1 MAGVRMAK
9 GLKGGKVAGETSAV
23 GRKHSGV
30 RRAAERTL
38 KGLMLQGSLGVG
50 GVTVIFA
57 VVLAVFTQGFLT
69 SGNVFNM
76 SRTFSLWIIV
86 GFCQMIVLTVG
97 QMNLSA
103 GAIGGLAAVTVGGL
117 FQNLG
122 APVWVVILGGL
133 AVGTACGAFNGL
145 FIVLTGI
152 DAFIVTLASTS
163 IFLGINYGWTHGM
176 PFSTVPPQF
185 QFMGAGNVLNTIPI
199 MFFIMIFVALVLYFV
214 FRHTVFGRRVLAV
227 GGNQEAAVL
236 SGINAKRMIFS
247 VHLLS
252 GLLAGLAGV
261 LFVSRLG
268 AAHPTIGSDWLL
280 LSFAVPVIGGTSL
293 KGGDTS
299 ILGVIFGGALM
310 TLITTGLVLLNVDPF
325 LEQLFLG
332 VLLLLAV
339 IVDRTRTVYVRGRS
353 LK

>member
-1 MAGVRMAK
+1 MMAGVRMAK

-145 FIVLTGI
+145 FIVLTG
-152 DAFIVTLASTS
+152 
-163 IFLGINYGWTHGM
+163 
-176 PFSTVPPQF
+176 
-185 QFMGAGNVLNTIPI
+185 
-199 MFFIMIFVALVLYFV
+199 
-214 FRHTVFGRRVLAV
+214 
-227 GGNQEAAVL
+227 
-236 SGINAKRMIFS
+236 
-247 VHLLS
+247 
-252 GLLAGLAGV
+252 
-261 LFVSRLG
+261 
-268 AAHPTIGSDWLL
+268 
-280 LSFAVPVIGGTSL
+280 
-293 KGGDTS
+293 
-299 ILGVIFGGALM
+299 
-310 TLITTGLVLLNVDPF
+310 
-325 LEQLFLG
+325 
-332 VLLLLAV
+332 
-339 IVDRTRTVYVRGRS
+339 
-353 LK
+353 

>member
-1 MAGVRMAK
+1 MGSR
-9 GLKGGKVAGETSAV
+9 GLKVVGKLSAV
-23 GRKHSGV
+23 ERGHSGLRKAV
-30 RRAAERTL
+30 DRTL
-38 KGLMLQGSLGVG
+38 KGLVLQSSLGVA

-57 VVLAVFTQGFLT
+57 VVLAVFAQGFLT

-86 GFCQMIVLTVG
+86 GFSQMMVLTVG

-103 GAIGGLAAVTVGGL
+103 GAIGGLAAVTVGGM

-122 APVWVVILGGL
+122 APDWLVILAGL
-133 AVGTACGAFNGL
+133 GVGAGCGAFNGL
-145 FIVLTGI
+145 FIILTGI

-176 PFSTVPPQF
+176 PFSTVPPTF

-199 MFFIMIFVALVLYFV
+199 MFFIMVFVSLVLYFI

-247 VHLLS
+247 VHTMS
-252 GLLAGLAGV
+252 GLLAGLAGI

-299 ILGVIFGGALM
+299 ILGVVFGGVLM

-339 IVDRTRTVYVRGRS
+339 IVDRARTVYVRGQTFE
-353 LK
+353 

>member
-1 MAGVRMAK
+1 VIGKQAMVSLKSTEATGPLGRALN
-9 GLKGGKVAGETSAV
+9 GLLSQ
-23 GRKHSGV
+23 S
-30 RRAAERTL
+30 
-38 KGLMLQGSLGVG
+38 SLGVG
-50 GVTVIFA
+50 TATVIFA
-57 VVLAVFTQGFLT
+57 VVLAVFTHGFLT

-76 SRTFSLWIIV
+76 SRTFSMWIIV
-86 GFCQMIVLTVG
+86 GFAQMMVLTVG

-103 GAIGGLAAVTVGGL
+103 GAIGGLAAVTVGGM

-122 APVWVVILGGL
+122 APDWMVIVSGL

-145 FIVLTGI
+145 FIIFTGI

-176 PFSTVPPQF
+176 PFSTVPHSF
-185 QFMGAGNVLNTIPI
+185 SFMGGGSVLGTIPI
-199 MFFIMIFVALVLYFV
+199 MFFVMVFVALVLYFV
-214 FRHTVFGRRVLAV
+214 FRHTTYGRKVLAV
-227 GGNQEAAVL
+227 GGNQEAAIL
-236 SGINAKRMIFS
+236 SGINAKRIIFS
-247 VHLLS
+247 VHAFS

-280 LSFAVPVIGGTSL
+280 LSFAVPVIGGTSM

-299 ILGVIFGGALM
+299 ILGVVLGGVLM
-310 TLITTGLVLLNVDPF
+310 TLITTGLVLLNVDPY

-332 VLLLLAV
+332 LLLILAV
-339 IVDRTRTVYVRGRS
+339 VVDRARTVYARGRFS
-353 LK
+353 D